1 MVYSKPSIVN
11 HCGTPGEANS
21 NCIIIFEYKKK
32 QMEIYKIK
40 IKMKHI
46 SLFEYYSDMP
56 RSFSAQE
63 IKNMTEDQF
72 LMNLRKFA
80 DKENYPISFDE
91 EQVFT
96 LLQIWMNSHQD
107 AKDDPDFMKK
117 LSDVIG
123 DENLLYN
130 KAVQLDKY
138 HNSLKRPELI
148 KKIEEVKKNIKD
160 YEELLRM
167 SKETL
172 ARLEFELVGM

>member
-1 MVYSKPSIVN
+1 
-11 HCGTPGEANS
+11 
-21 NCIIIFEYKKK
+21 
-32 QMEIYKIK
+32 
-40 IKMKHI
+40 MKHI

-63 IKNMTEDQF
+63 IKNMTKDQF

-107 AKDDPDFMKK
+107 AKDDYDFMKK
-117 LSDVIG
+117 LSEVIG
-123 DENLLYN
+123 DDDLLHN
-130 KAVQLDKY
+130 KAAQLDKY

-148 KKIEEVKKNIKD
+148 KKIEDTKRVIEK
-160 YEELLRM
+160 YEEAIRVA
-167 SKETL
+167 KE
-172 ARLEFELVGM
+172 RLQRLNFELTGM